1 MTIPVLIVDDSPI
14 MRAMMRKA
22 LALSGHP
29 SEQILEAADGVEALE
44 LLRAGKA
51 SLVLADIHMPRMT
64 GIELIEQMAKDPTL
78 SELPVVVVSSDAG
91 PQYQE
96 RLIALGVR
104 AILRKPF
111 RPEQVR
117 AIIRNLSTEP
127 SNRSKS

>member
-22 LALSGHP
+22 LDLSGHP
-29 SEQILEAADGVEALE
+29 SEEILEAADGVEALE

-78 SELPVVVVSSDAG
+78 RQLPVVVVSSDAG

-96 RLIALGVR
+96 KLLALGVR

-127 SNRSKS
+127 SNTSKP

>member
-64 GIELIEQMAKDPTL
+64 GIELIEQMAKDPIL

-96 RLIALGVR
+96 RLVALGVR

-127 SNRSKS
+127 SNKSQS

>member
-127 SNRSKS
+127 LNKSKS